1 MYRDCRGV
9 STMVRYNR
17 RKACAKKVGVL
28 QRTCKIGKVLVCAA
42 AVAVVPTLRGQPFIK
57 GCYPSDVPFGT
68 PKGTEKGPATS
79 DSARLAAHNE
89 RRHPA
94 KRARSCASKP
104 HWGFDRCA
112 TAQQPGPG
120 ARPLGIPKRRSKK
133 QKAKTCR
140 SAARFLTLFTSSPID
155 PSGAKFHSTTH
166 SVGADACHRPA
177 PAGTYL
183 RAGRRGGFHIRPQYT
198 RNHRGVGDAAP
209 YTQPYGACRGE
220 HCSPLRSLCR

>member
-1 MYRDCRGV
+1 MPPPCGGALGGMAFCREV
-9 STMVRYNR
+9 FLLDTQKEPKR
-17 RKACAKKVGVL
+17 CPL
-28 QRTCKIGKVLVCAA
+28 L
-42 AVAVVPTLRGQPFIK
+42 PTAREARLRG
-57 GCYPSDVPFGT
+57 YS
-68 PKGTEKGPATS
+68 
-79 DSARLAAHNE
+79 
-89 RRHPA
+89 
-94 KRARSCASKP
+94 
-104 HWGFDRCA
+104 
-112 TAQQPGPG
+112 
-120 ARPLGIPKRRSKK
+120 PLRTPKRRSKK

-209 YTQPYGACRGE
+209 YAPLTIGPVGMDLAPRAC
-220 HCSPLRSLCR
+220 CLYCNFALPPTFP